1 MNFNKIGVLTYMKLY
16 LVGFLMLLLSAC
28 VTTTDSAFNRKADED
43 RALDNYVQLGL
54 AYIQRNN
61 FEKARLNI
69 DRALEIKSD
78 SSKAYAALGLLYQ
91 QEAEDELAEESFKK
105 ALAFD
110 ENNTRGRTFY
120 AAFMYRSKRYE
131 EALEQ
136 FQIASKNTDY
146 NGRASIFVN
155 IAQCALKLERYDLA
169 IKAYEKVLV
178 LDRVHPQA
186 LIGVTQL
193 LMQDGQYLKAQRYY
207 NRIVNIIRS
216 SSMTHSARSLSL
228 GIELANHF
236 NNESQLSSYVLL
248 LKQLY
253 PDSREYQQ
261 YRTLISNE

>member
-1 MNFNKIGVLTYMKLY
+1 MKFY
-16 LVGFLMLLLSAC
+16 LIGFLILSLSAC
-28 VTTTDSAFNRKADED
+28 VTTTDSAFTRKADEN
-43 RALDNYVQLGL
+43 RAHDSYVQLGL

-61 FEKARLNI
+61 FEKARFNI
-69 DRALEIKSD
+69 DRALKIKSD
-78 SSKAYAALGLLYQ
+78 SSEAYAALGMLYQ
-91 QEAEDELAEESFKK
+91 QEAEDELAEDSFKK
-105 ALAFD
+105 ALNFD

-136 FQIASKNTDY
+136 FQIAGKNTDY

-155 IAQCALKLERYDLA
+155 IAQCALKLEKNDVA

-178 LDRVHPQA
+178 LNRTHPQA
-186 LIGVTQL
+186 LIGITQL
-193 LMQDGQYLKAQRYY
+193 LMQEEQYLKAQQYY
-207 NRIVNIIRS
+207 NRIVNIIQS

-228 GIELANHF
+228 GIELAHHF
-236 NNESQLSSYVLL
+236 NNYSQVSSYVSL

>member
-1 MNFNKIGVLTYMKLY
+1 MKFF

-28 VTTTDSAFNRKADED
+28 VTTTDSAFTRKADEN
-43 RALDNYVQLGL
+43 RAHDNYVQLGL
-54 AYIQRNN
+54 AYIQRSD

-69 DRALEIKSD
+69 ERALEIQSD
-78 SSKAYAALGLLYQ
+78 SSEAYAALGLLYQ
-91 QEAEDELAEESFKK
+91 QEAEDELAEEYFKK
-105 ALAFD
+105 SLDLD

-136 FQIASKNTDY
+136 FQIASKNTHY
-146 NGRASIFVN
+146 SGRASIFVN
-155 IAQCALKLERYDLA
+155 IAQCALKLERNDLA
-169 IKAYEKVLV
+169 IKAYEKVIV
-178 LDRVHPQA
+178 LDRAHPQA
-186 LIGVTQL
+186 LLGITQL
-193 LMQDGQYLKAQRYY
+193 LMQEEQYLKAQRYY

-236 NNESQLSSYVLL
+236 NNDSEVSSYVLL

>member
-1 MNFNKIGVLTYMKLY
+1 MKFY
-16 LVGFLMLLLSAC
+16 LIGFLMISLSAC

-43 RALDNYVQLGL
+43 RAHDNYVQLGL
-54 AYIQRNN
+54 AYIQRSN

-78 SSKAYAALGLLYQ
+78 SSEAYAALGLLYQ
-91 QEAEDELAEESFKK
+91 QVAEDELAEESFKK
-105 ALAFD
+105 ALSYD

-136 FQIASKNTDY
+136 FQIAGQNTNY
-146 NGRASIFVN
+146 NGRASIFLN
-155 IAQCALKLERYDLA
+155 IAQCASKIEKYDVA
-169 IKAYEKVLV
+169 IKAYEKVLA
-178 LDRVHPQA
+178 LDRTQPQA

-193 LMQDGQYLKAQRYY
+193 LISEGQYLKAQQYY

-216 SSMTHSARSLSL
+216 SSMTHSTRSLSL
-228 GIELANHF
+228 GIELAQHF
-236 NNESQLSSYVLL
+236 NNDGQVSSYVLL

-253 PDSREYQQ
+253 PDSREYKQ
-261 YRTLISNE
+261 YRALLTNE